1 MSGAL
6 NIFKTVLANVTTVST
21 TVYSTPLGYSTVV
34 LMAQISNIN
43 LANTITVSA
52 NVVRTGNDTALVQ
65 NTQIP
70 VADAISVLTGRL
82 ILNFGDSLEVSAN
95 TNDSA
100 QLTLSLLETL
110 TG

>member
-6 NIFKTVLANVTTVST
+6 NVFKTVLANVTTSSS

-43 LANTITVSA
+43 VANTITVSA
-52 NVVRTGNDTALVQ
+52 NVVRSGDTTALVKNSQ
-65 NTQIP
+65 VP

-82 ILNFGDSLEVSAN
+82 ILNYGDSFQISTNE
-95 TNDSA
+95 NDSA

>member
-43 LANTITVSA
+43 LANTITVTA
-52 NVVRTGNDTALVQ
+52 NIVRTGDTTSLVQ
-65 NTQIP
+65 NSQIP

-82 ILNFGDSLEVSAN
+82 IMNYGDSFEVSTN
-95 TNDSA
+95 ENDSA